1 MARKMEHLKNLF
13 LKSNNIS
20 KDGYL
25 WNTIQSVLFATQS
38 AFMLMI
44 ITRVAGLDAAGVF
57 SIAYAIASLIY
68 YVGEFGAR
76 KFQITDVDEKYSF
89 CDYHTHRVITCVTA
103 AVISIAYTGIGMAA
117 GRYSLDKASVIIII
131 CLIKAIEA
139 YCDVFFSRYQ
149 QKHRLDVAAKA
160 SAYRLILSLLISIGV
175 LVFTKDLLISM
186 IAWLI
191 ANVITTATS
200 FVLVASEF
208 GKIEFGF
215 RAKQFL
221 GITKECLPLFA
232 GSFLLLY
239 VGNAPKL
246 AIDTFLDDRAQACY
260 NFLFMPVF
268 TIGMLANFIFNPI
281 LVQLAEHW
289 NSGEQSKFNRIVY
302 RQIAIIGGI
311 TLLAIAVALTIGC
324 PVLGIIFGAD
334 LKGYEISL
342 TILMVGGGMLALAN
356 FFIVVITVVRGQ
368 KYLLVGYIVAAL
380 SALLCSG
387 FFVRNYGIWGASV
400 LYATL
405 MTFTSAIFAVTLLL
419 CIRSRKKE
427 RGLSDA
433 K

>member
-1 MARKMEHLKNLF
+1 MERLKSLF
-13 LKSNNIS
+13 LNSKNIS
-20 KDGYL
+20 RESYL
-25 WNTIQSVLFATQS
+25 WNTIQSILFATQS
-38 AFMLMI
+38 VFMLMI

-57 SIAYAIASLIY
+57 SIAYAIGSLMY

-89 CDYHTHRVITCVTA
+89 RDYHTHRVITCTTS
-103 AVISIAYTGIGMAA
+103 AVISVAYALFGLAI
-117 GRYSLDKASVIIII
+117 GRYSSDKTAVIVII
-131 CLIKAIEA
+131 CLIKAVEA

-160 SAYRLILSLLISIGV
+160 STYRLVLSLVVSIAV
-175 LVFTKDLLISM
+175 LVVTKDLLISM

-191 ANVITTATS
+191 ANIVTTATS
-200 FVLVASEF
+200 FILVVGEF

-215 RAKQFL
+215 IKKQFL

-239 VGNAPKL
+239 VGNAPKY
-246 AIDTFLDDRAQACY
+246 AIDAIMDDASQACY
-260 NFLFMPVF
+260 NFIFMPVF
-268 TIGMLANFIFNPI
+268 AIGMLANFIFNPI
-281 LVQLAEHW
+281 LVELAEHW
-289 NSGEQSKFNRIVY
+289 TNNEQQKFNRIVY

-311 TLLAIAVALTIGC
+311 TLLAIGVALTIGC

-334 LKGYEISL
+334 LKGYEMSL

-368 KYLLVGYIVAAL
+368 KYLLVGYIVAAV
-380 SALLCSG
+380 SAKLCSA
-387 FFVRNYGIWGASV
+387 FFVKNYGIWGATV

-405 MTFTSAIFAVTLLL
+405 MTLISTIFAVTLLL
-419 CIRSRKKE
+419 CVKSRKKG
-427 RGLSDA
+427 RVAADA
-433 K
+433 E